1 MNMLIP
7 ILIIV
12 ASNTVYNICA
22 MSTPEGINTFASL
35 TVTYLVA
42 AGAALAMFF
51 ITGRDRNLSAEL
63 AKVNWSQ
70 IALGISIVGLES
82 GFILA
87 FRAGWKIGLAQLVAS
102 VTVSCILII
111 IGYLVY
117 KEVLSVRQFVGI
129 GICAVG
135 LFLITK

>member
-12 ASNTVYNICA
+12 ASNTIYNICA
-22 MSTPEGINTFASL
+22 KSTPMGINAFASL

-42 AGAALAMFF
+42 ALSALAMFF
-51 ITGRDRNLSAEL
+51 ITSKDKNLVAEL
-63 AKVNWSQ
+63 AGINWSQ

-82 GFILA
+82 GFIFA
-87 FRAGWKIGLAQLVAS
+87 FRAGWKLGLAQLVAS
-102 VTVSCILII
+102 VSVSCILIL
-111 IGYLVY
+111 IGYLAY
-117 KEVLSVRQFVGI
+117 KEVLSVRQLLGI

>member
-22 MSTPEGINTFASL
+22 KSTPEGINTFASL

-117 KEVLSVRQFVGI
+117 KDVLSVRQFVGI

>member
-1 MNMLIP
+1 MLIP

-12 ASNTVYNICA
+12 ASNTIYNICA
-22 MSTPEGINTFASL
+22 KSTPAGINAFAAL

-42 AGAALAMFF
+42 ALSALAMFF
-51 ITGRDRNLSAEL
+51 ITSKDKNLVAEL
-63 AKVNWSQ
+63 AGINWSQ

-82 GFILA
+82 GFIYA
-87 FRAGWKIGLAQLVAS
+87 FRAGWKLGLAQLVAS
-102 VTVSCILII
+102 VSVSCILIL
-111 IGYLVY
+111 IGYLGY
-117 KEVLSVRQFVGI
+117 KEVLSARQLVGI

>member
-12 ASNTVYNICA
+12 ASNTFYNICA
-22 MSTPEGINTFASL
+22 KSTPKEIDTFASL

-42 AGAALAMFF
+42 AAAALAMFF
-51 ITGRDRNLSAEL
+51 LTNRDRNLAEEL
-63 AKVNWSQ
+63 AKINWTQ
-70 IALGISIVGLES
+70 FVLGLSIVGLES

-87 FRAGWKIGLAQLVAS
+87 FRTGWKIGLAQLIAS
-102 VTVSCILII
+102 VILSCILII
-111 IGYLVY
+111 VGYLFY
-117 KEVLSVRQFVGI
+117 KEAVTVRQFIGI
-129 GICAVG
+129 GVCAVG

>member
-22 MSTPEGINTFASL
+22 KSTPEGINTFASL

-102 VTVSCILII
+102 VMVSCILII

>member
-7 ILIIV
+7 ILILV
-12 ASNTVYNICA
+12 ASNTVYNIWA
-22 MSTPEGINTFASL
+22 KSTPEGINPFASL

-102 VTVSCILII
+102 VTVSCILMI